1 MKRLNSK
8 MEKTEERIRQLKHKA
23 IEITQSEQQREIK
36 SKKKK
41 EERKEGIEQS
51 QKLQTCGIITKDLT
65 FMSTES
71 QRREIKQGQK
81 ST

>member
-41 EERKEGIEQS
+41 KKEKKELNRARS
-51 QKLQTCGIITKDLT
+51 SRPVAL
-65 FMSTES
+65 
-71 QRREIKQGQK
+71 
-81 ST
+81 